1 MPAKK
6 RARSPGAAAAAAASA
21 AVAKAA
27 AKREAALICH
37 VCTELL
43 CAPISLP
50 CGHTFCKVC
59 LDKWLPTNRT
69 CPTCRAAVPAVALA
83 VNRALAEIIRD
94 NAGPLFTA
102 RCAEA
107 GASLCA
113 ALEED
118 DVDEARAVL
127 AGAGGMIAL
136 EGFVGDEIK
145 KATPLLFACAK
156 ATGDNVVKWVKL
168 ARELVDAGADVL
180 ARDVHG
186 STLMAAARA
195 NAVAADIILFPLLF
209 AKGVRDAAA
218 FKRTACTRMTDLSA
232 DTVERLDCAFEPH
245 AKDASVLRLAA
256 ADRISLLE
264 GCLRNGLGRCA
275 VALLA
280 KKIRASS
287 DAAGALLAVS
297 GGSAAALKALPA
309 VPHGVVVPAPLAQT
323 LLHVA
328 CVQGQAA
335 AALALVEMFTK
346 EEIEVRDGCC
356 VAAVDYARRYGGAR
370 GMAAVVAA
378 IEGKDAEEE
387 EEEEEEEDDSDS
399 S

>member
-27 AKREAALICH
+27 AKREAALICA
-37 VCTELL
+37 VCKELL
-43 CAPISLP
+43 CLPISLP
-50 CGHTFCKVC
+50 CGHNFCKSC
-59 LDKWLPTNRT
+59 AEKSLATKRE
-69 CPTCRAAVPAVALA
+69 CPSCRAAVPAVALR
-83 VNRALAEIIRD
+83 VNTALAEIIRD

-113 ALEED
+113 ALD
-118 DVDEARAVL
+118 DYDIDEASAVL

-136 EGFVGDEIK
+136 EGFVGDEDEETT
-145 KATPLLFACAK
+145 ALLFACVQANEDE
-156 ATGDNVVKWVKL
+156 ADEWVAL
-168 ARELVDAGADVL
+168 ARKLINAGANVHACDT
-180 ARDVHG
+180 HG

-195 NAVAADIILFPLLF
+195 NHADAWIGLFPLLY

-218 FKRTACTRMTDLSA
+218 FKRAACTRMTALSA
-232 DTVERLDCAFEPH
+232 DDIERLDCAFEPH

-335 AALALVEMFTK
+335 AALALAPV
-346 EEIEVRDGCC
+346 VPGDQG
-356 VAAVDYARRYGGAR
+356 AGGA
-370 GMAAVVAA
+370 G
-378 IEGKDAEEE
+378 E
-387 EEEEEEEDDSDS
+387 
-399 S
+399 